1 MTLHDKHHFA
11 SVDHLSAEAVAAYV
25 DNELTPRALHRA
37 KVHLLKCDECRYEI
51 KAHLAASRRLRE
63 AAAHNTVST
72 PADLKAR
79 LASIPVECAFDTDPD
94 DSAHASAHD
103 DPTGGVHD
111 RTSEPA
117 DDENSWAS
125 RSGRSRRS
133 GRTASSVKAAA
144 VHALRHFE
152 QSGRRHHGTSRDNSS
167 SQ

>member
-1 MTLHDKHHFA
+1 MTLHHEHHFA

-37 KVHLLKCDECRYEI
+37 KVHLLKCDECRCEI

-79 LASIPVECAFDTDPD
+79 LASIPVECALDTDSHDGLHDSGAAPGD
-94 DSAHASAHD
+94 D
-103 DPTGGVHD
+103 V
-111 RTSEPA
+111 
-117 DDENSWAS
+117 SWAS
-125 RSGRSRRS
+125 RSHRSTRS
-133 GRTASSVKAAA
+133 QRTGRTASVKAAA
-144 VHALRHFE
+144 AHALRHFD
-152 QSGRRHHGTSRDNSS
+152 QSGRRHHGSSRDNNS